1 MIEAMTEGFLVV
13 LSIVLAGV
21 AAYVFTFFL
30 VLGFN
35 VWFDDQCEKWK
46 RKKNA
51 ARAHKEDQ

>member
-13 LSIVLAGV
+13 LSIVLVG
-21 AAYVFTFFL
+21 AAAFVFTFFL

-35 VWFDDQCEKWK
+35 VWFDDQREKWK

-51 ARAHKEDQ
+51 ARSQKED

>member
-13 LSIVLAGV
+13 LSIVLVGAV
-21 AAYVFTFFL
+21 VFVFTFFL

-35 VWFDDQCEKWK
+35 VWFDDQREKWM

-51 ARAHKEDQ
+51 ARLQKED

>member
-13 LSIVLAGV
+13 LSIVLVG
-21 AAYVFTFFL
+21 AAVFVFTFFL

-35 VWFDDQCEKWK
+35 VWFDDQREKWK

-51 ARAHKEDQ
+51 ARLQKED